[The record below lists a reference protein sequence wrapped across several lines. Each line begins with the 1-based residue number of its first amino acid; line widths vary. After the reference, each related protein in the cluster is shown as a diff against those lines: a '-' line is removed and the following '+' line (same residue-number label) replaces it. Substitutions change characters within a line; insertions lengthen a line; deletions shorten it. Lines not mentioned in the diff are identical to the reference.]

1 MKVIRPI
8 TITDSNF
15 TSSTV
20 PEPDASV
27 GEIEWT
33 VGTYT
38 LGTQRIE
45 SATHRVYEVVADPS
59 TSDQPSVGVNANPP
73 TWIEVAPTN
82 KWAMFD
88 NVNSTKTEDGTQ
100 LIVELTA
107 GVVANSIAGFAIEG
121 ANAINVT
128 VTDPID
134 GIVYNNDV
142 DMNDNSE
149 VADWYYYFFSP
160 IVNRQRFA
168 LLDLPAYPAATIKI
182 TVDGNDLK
190 FGSLIVGNTLSLGIA
205 NYGTSLQ
212 LLDFSRKET
221 DDFGNITVVEGRN
234 SKLVSYDVTVPTDK
248 VSYVFNTLSTLT
260 TIPAVWLGTDEVN
273 DATLV
278 FGYYRDHQINIATPS
293 ISDATI
299 QIEGLV

>member
-1 MKVIRPI
+1 MRVIKPI
-8 TITDSNF
+8 AVVDSNF

-20 PEPDASV
+20 AEPDSGV
-27 GEIEWT
+27 GEVEWSA
-33 VGTYT
+33 GTYT

-59 TSDQPSVGVNANPP
+59 TSDQPSVGVDANPP
-73 TWIEVAPTN
+73 TWIDVKPTN
-82 KWAMFD
+82 RWAMFD

-100 LIVELTA
+100 IIVELTTD
-107 GVVANSIAGFAIEG
+107 VITNSIAGFAIEG

-134 GIVYNNDV
+134 GIVYNVDV

-149 VADWYYYFFSP
+149 VADWYYYYFAP
-160 IVNRQRFA
+160 IIKRTEFA
-168 LLDLPAYPAATIKI
+168 LLDLPAYADATIKI
-182 TVDGNDLK
+182 TIDGNDLK
-190 FGSLIVGNTLSLGIA
+190 FGSLVVGNVIELGVA
-205 NYGTSLQ
+205 NYGSSLE
-212 LLDFSRKET
+212 LLDFSKKET

-234 SKLVSYDVTVPTDK
+234 SKLVNFDVTIPSDK
-248 VSYVFNTLSTLT
+248 TSYVFNTLSTLT
-260 TIPAVWLGTDEVN
+260 TIPAVWLGTEQVD

-278 FGYYRDHQINIATPS
+278 FGYYRNTQINISNPS